1 MRYDVKIK
9 GIMLFI
15 FGGVAMMD
23 ALPKKPK
30 EELTVAI
37 SGPLASL
44 GIALISLMLS
54 LIPTAEV
61 KAFFTLFAY
70 FNFILAAFNLIPAFP
85 MDGGRILRSFLAERR
100 SYAEA
105 TKISAEIGRMLA
117 IFMAILGIFS
127 NPWLILI
134 ALFVYIGAN
143 EEERLVLTENI
154 LGRVRIGDVM
164 SRDVV
169 TVSPEMSVSDVIDLI
184 LKTKHLGFP
193 VVEGE
198 RVVGIVTL
206 HDLMG
211 AEPEGKVREVMSK
224 DVVTLPPEESAF
236 EAFKIMSERGIGR
249 LPVTKDGKI
258 VGIVSRSDLMRI
270 KEILEA
276 MEVMGWKRRSSS

>member
-1 MRYDVKIK
+1 
-9 GIMLFI
+9 
-15 FGGVAMMD
+15 
-23 ALPKKPK
+23 
-30 EELTVAI
+30 
-37 SGPLASL
+37 
-44 GIALISLMLS
+44 
-54 LIPTAEV
+54 
-61 KAFFTLFAY
+61 
-70 FNFILAAFNLIPAFP
+70 
-85 MDGGRILRSFLAERR
+85 
-100 SYAEA
+100 
-105 TKISAEIGRMLA
+105 
-117 IFMAILGIFS
+117 MAILGIFS

-154 LGRVRIGDVM
+154 LGRVRVEDVM

>member
-1 MRYDVKIK
+1 
-9 GIMLFI
+9 
-15 FGGVAMMD
+15 
-23 ALPKKPK
+23 
-30 EELTVAI
+30 
-37 SGPLASL
+37 
-44 GIALISLMLS
+44 
-54 LIPTAEV
+54 
-61 KAFFTLFAY
+61 
-70 FNFILAAFNLIPAFP
+70 
-85 MDGGRILRSFLAERR
+85 
-100 SYAEA
+100 
-105 TKISAEIGRMLA
+105 
-117 IFMAILGIFS
+117 
-127 NPWLILI
+127 
-134 ALFVYIGAN
+134 
-143 EEERLVLTENI
+143 
-154 LGRVRIGDVM
+154 
-164 SRDVV
+164 
-169 TVSPEMSVSDVIDLI
+169 MSVSDVIDLI